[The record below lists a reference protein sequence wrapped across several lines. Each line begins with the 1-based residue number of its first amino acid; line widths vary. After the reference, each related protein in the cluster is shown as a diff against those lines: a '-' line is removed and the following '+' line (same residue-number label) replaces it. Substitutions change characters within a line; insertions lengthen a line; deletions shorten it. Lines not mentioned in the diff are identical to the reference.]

1 MGTTVALEI
10 RKTDSQKRV
19 GGCEKN
25 KSQEGRGG
33 GVGRTRVGKEGEV
46 SGLRENEWVRK
57 EGRVRKR
64 GRGREEN
71 MRV

>member
-25 KSQEGRGG
+25 KSQEGR

>member
-1 MGTTVALEI
+1 MGTTFGRQIVRREWE
-10 RKTDSQKRV
+10 DVKRTRV
-19 GGCEKN
+19 KRE
-25 KSQEGRGG
+25 G

>member
-1 MGTTVALEI
+1 MGSTVAFES
-10 RKTDSQKRV
+10 RRTDSQTRV
-19 GGCEKN
+19 RGCEKN
-25 KSQEGRGG
+25 KSQEGRG